1 MLDSGSNPSA
11 GANIGNIKFNISTNA
26 EGEKD
31 RLVITPTTSIFY
43 NSVGIGKTPGQAL
56 DISGSVFV
64 SANIY
69 NKNIISSYS
78 GVAGNVN
85 VLARLTGTINLTS
98 EQGSINFNTN
108 SIDRLSIDPSGFIF
122 AYNNF
127 DVSGNMTANDFIGS
141 GNMTASNFIGSGAQL
156 TSLNASNITSGT
168 LSVSR
173 GGTGSS
179 SFTANRIILGNGTS
193 ALKTSANLIFDTSAN
208 GLGIGVTQL
217 RSQTTSLQV
226 KDRRLWIESSPNNS
240 ISILSTEKYGTATTE
255 SYIQMTENLGMD
267 FRVKSNGFFAFRC
280 ATDLVLDVD
289 SNGIGVKNLKVS
301 NINLLNALSP
311 NNSTMTIRGEID
323 TYDSRLILGSGFIG
337 SNPANSYTD
346 TSSCQ
351 VITKRNNLYIDAASG
366 KNININT
373 ESNGKINSYGPWA
386 HTGDLSA
393 NNINVG
399 DLTVLNNII
408 TSQLFGANATA
419 KNLIKFTTKAY
430 NGLFYYNLQIDKYY
444 KTGQNINGNDYKIFN
459 LTSWA
464 EDGFSIINKCTVYIS
479 SQGSGIKYI
488 MFYDNWG
495 SYLPNGNQSGWQRDT
510 NTAYMSFISTTQK
523 NIITILEN
531 LL

>member
-1 MLDSGSNPSA
+1 
-11 GANIGNIKFNISTNA
+11 
-26 EGEKD
+26 
-31 RLVITPTTSIFY
+31 
-43 NSVGIGKTPGQAL
+43 
-56 DISGSVFV
+56 
-64 SANIY
+64 
-69 NKNIISSYS
+69 
-78 GVAGNVN
+78 
-85 VLARLTGTINLTS
+85 
-98 EQGSINFNTN
+98 
-108 SIDRLSIDPSGFIF
+108 
-122 AYNNF
+122 
-127 DVSGNMTANDFIGS
+127 
-141 GNMTASNFIGSGAQL
+141 
-156 TSLNASNITSGT
+156 
-168 LSVSR
+168 
-173 GGTGSS
+173 
-179 SFTANRIILGNGTS
+179 
-193 ALKTSANLIFDTSAN
+193 
-208 GLGIGVTQL
+208 
-217 RSQTTSLQV
+217 
-226 KDRRLWIESSPNNS
+226 
-240 ISILSTEKYGTATTE
+240 
-255 SYIQMTENLGMD
+255 MTENLGMD

-280 ATDLVLDVD
+280 ADDLVLDVD